1 MIKLQNLNFSHELVI
16 YEYSKWPSKGVPD
29 ESDTILNIIENVNFE
44 FGVDDWPILVFCKY

>member
-1 MIKLQNLNFSHELVI
+1 MIKLKNLNFTHEMVI